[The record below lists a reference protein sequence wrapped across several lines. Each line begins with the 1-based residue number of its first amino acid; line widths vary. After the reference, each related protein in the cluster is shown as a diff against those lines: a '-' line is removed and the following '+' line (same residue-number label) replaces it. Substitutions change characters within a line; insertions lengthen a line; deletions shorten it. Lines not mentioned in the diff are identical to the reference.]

1 MDVLYVLTHLK
12 VLVALNF
19 HKGLFCGWFF
29 ITRSVYYFSVFFLLW
44 NSLSDISIEDSSFIF
59 HSGAAKL
66 TGSAPR

>member
-29 ITRSVYYFSVFFLLW
+29 ITRSVYYFSVFFFCCGIHCQIYL
-44 NSLSDISIEDSSFIF
+44 
-59 HSGAAKL
+59 
-66 TGSAPR
+66 